1 MNAHRK
7 GLIAGIAAYLLW
19 GLFPIYWRSLSP
31 STPVELLAHRV
42 IWAFVCVGVILLVVR
57 RFGEVRE
64 ALGTWRRFLVMLAAS
79 VAIAIN
85 WGLFIWGVNN
95 GHTVEV
101 SLGYFV
107 MPLVIVLFG
116 VIFVGERLRPAQWVA
131 MAIAAVAVIVQ
142 TIEVGRFPWLGLSL
156 AMSFGT
162 YSLLK
167 KLSPTPAVTGLFVET
182 LVLLPAALAVWGW
195 FILSGQATFGQY
207 GAAHTLQV
215 IGVGAVTF
223 VPLLLFTI
231 ATQSIPLTTVGLLQY
246 INPTIQLFIG
256 VFLFHEPMPA
266 MRWLGFVIVWCA
278 LVIFSIDA
286 VRHNRRQRR
295 GELADIAQASAAS

>member
-1 MNAHRK
+1 MSAHRK

-19 GLFPIYWRSLSP
+19 GLFPIYWRSLAP

-131 MAIAAVAVIVQ
+131 MGIAAVAVIVQ
-142 TIEVGRFPWLGLSL
+142 TVEVGRFPWLGLSL

-195 FILSGQATFGQY
+195 FILNGQATFGQY
-207 GAAHTLQV
+207 GATHTLQV

-256 VFLFHEPMPA
+256 VFLFREPMPA

-278 LVIFSIDA
+278 LVIFSVDA